1 MRAKA
6 QSPGGLHVYEKA
18 DGADLR
24 MNVGVGGGQSYIESF
39 LFLDGGHC
47 FPGSV
52 IQVFC
57 CCDGQAALRQNPLG
71 LVDVGP

>member
-24 MNVGVGGGQSYIESF
+24 MNVGDGRIE
-39 LFLDGGHC
+39 LH
-47 FPGSV
+47 
-52 IQVFC
+52 
-57 CCDGQAALRQNPLG
+57 
-71 LVDVGP
+71 